1 MGTFRFRLATF
12 VVFTCAAC
20 AALPDWSKVSPET
33 LQHFS
38 ALVRLDTSNPPG
50 NETRAAKYLESVLNK
65 EGIPTTLFAVEPQ
78 RANLIARLKGNGTKK
93 PILLMGHTDVVG
105 VQREKWTVDPFAALH
120 KGGFVY
126 GRGTQDDKDHV
137 AANLMV
143 LLLLKRLNIPLQ
155 RDVIFLAEAG
165 EEGTTSVGIAALV
178 AQKWP
183 EIEAEYALA
192 EGGSTLSE
200 NGKVRYVGITTT
212 EKVPRGIRLVA
223 HGRAGHGSRP
233 TPANAVVRLAEAVAR
248 VGRWQPPLRLNETTR
263 AYFKRLASISPP
275 EQAWR
280 YRHIGD
286 PKAANDIDKFFSRNE
301 LGHYSMVRTSISP
314 TIIRAGF
321 RSNVIPSEAE
331 AYLDVRALP
340 DEDIDKLCA
349 TLRKLINDPSIDVV
363 APRPG
368 GQIGRA
374 P

>member
-1 MGTFRFRLATF
+1 MYCGER
-12 VVFTCAAC
+12 
-20 AALPDWSKVSPET
+20 
-33 LQHFS
+33 
-38 ALVRLDTSNPPG
+38 
-50 NETRAAKYLESVLNK
+50 
-65 EGIPTTLFAVEPQ
+65 
-78 RANLIARLKGNGTKK
+78 
-93 PILLMGHTDVVG
+93 
-105 VQREKWTVDPFAALH
+105 
-120 KGGFVY
+120 
-126 GRGTQDDKDHV
+126 
-137 AANLMV
+137 
-143 LLLLKRLNIPLQ
+143 
-155 RDVIFLAEAG
+155 AEAG

-248 VGRWQPPLRLNETTR
+248 VGRWQPPMRLNETTR

-280 YRHIGD
+280 YRHISD
-286 PKAANDIDKFFSRNE
+286 PKAANDIDKFLSRNE
-301 LGHYSMVRTSISP
+301 LGHYSMIRTSISP

-368 GQIGRA
+368 GRPASPPSRMDTEMFRA
-374 P
+374 LEAAQRHMYPGAITLPTMLTGATDMAQLRAKGVQAYGWGPVTTLGDGAGAHSDDERISETSLNQMVEFLWHVVLQVAQ